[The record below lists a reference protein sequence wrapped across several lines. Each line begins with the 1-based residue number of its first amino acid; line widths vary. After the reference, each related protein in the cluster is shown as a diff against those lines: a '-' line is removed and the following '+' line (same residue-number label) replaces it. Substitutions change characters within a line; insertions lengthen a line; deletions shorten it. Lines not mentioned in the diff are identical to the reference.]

1 MEPIEPLE
9 PTPEAAT
16 LGPGEV
22 DAAVSVARRIADNV
36 RRAVKVRDNILENVI
51 VSLLAEGHILVED
64 YPGVGKTAL
73 ARAVA
78 RSIDCAFARVQCTAD
93 LLPADIVGTNVF
105 NQREQRFEFRPGP
118 IFANIVIV
126 DEINRASPKTQSG
139 LLECMQER
147 QVTVD
152 ATSHELARPFLVF
165 ATQNPV
171 EYEGTYPLPEA
182 QVDRF
187 MIRVSLGYPNPEEE
201 SGMLAGHEAH
211 DRVLD
216 LEAVADR
223 AEVVEAVETVHRVHA
238 SRALRDY
245 IVALMRH
252 TRADG
257 RVELGA
263 SPRAG
268 LMLLRA
274 AKARALV
281 QGRDHAL
288 PDDVQAL
295 ANTVLAHR
303 IMLVPE
309 AAGVERS
316 TIVADAI
323 AATPAL

>member
-1 MEPIEPLE
+1 MEPLE
-9 PTPEAAT
+9 EAVPERLAQA
-16 LGPGEV
+16 EI
-22 DAAVSVARRIADNV
+22 DIAVSVARRVTENI
-36 RRAVKVRDNILENVI
+36 RRAVEVRAEVLENVI
-51 VSLLAEGHILVED
+51 VSMLAEGHILVED

-73 ARAVA
+73 ARALS
-78 RSIDCAFARVQCTAD
+78 RSIDCQFARVQCTAD
-93 LLPADIVGTNVF
+93 LLPADIVGSQIY
-105 NQREQRFEFRPGP
+105 NQREARFEFRPGP
-118 IFANIVIV
+118 IFANVVIV
-126 DEINRASPKTQSG
+126 DEVNRASPKTQSG

-147 QVTVD
+147 HVTVD

-187 MIRVSLGYPNPEEE
+187 MVRLSLGYPDAAAEA
-201 SGMLAGHEAH
+201 GMLLGHESR

-216 LEAVADR
+216 LEPVADR
-223 AEVVEAVETVHRVHA
+223 AEVVEAVETAHRVHA
-238 SRALRDY
+238 SRALREY
-245 IVALMRH
+245 IVALLRR
-252 TRADG
+252 TRQDD

-281 QGRDHAL
+281 HGRDHAL

-295 ANTVLAHR
+295 SDAVLSHR
-303 IMLVPE
+303 LMLAPE
-309 AAGVERS
+309 AAGVQRS
-316 TIVADAI
+316 EIVRDAI
-323 AATPAL
+323 ASVRAL

>member
-1 MEPIEPLE
+1 MEPLE
-9 PTPEAAT
+9 PTPEAETVA
-16 LGPGEV
+16 PAEV
-22 DAAVSVARRIADNV
+22 EAAVAVARRIEENV
-36 RRAVKVRDNILENVI
+36 RKAVKVRDEVMEHVV
-51 VSLLAEGHILVED
+51 VSLLAEGHVLVED

-73 ARAVA
+73 ARSLA

-118 IFANIVIV
+118 IFANVVIV

-152 ATSHELARPFLVF
+152 AISHELARPFVVF

-187 MIRVSLGYPNPEEE
+187 MVRVSLGYPNAEEE
-201 SGMLAGHEAH
+201 AGMLAGHEAH

-223 AEVVEAVETVHRVHA
+223 AEVVEAVDAAHRVHA

-295 ANTVLAHR
+295 ADAVLAHR

-309 AAGVERS
+309 AAGIERS
-316 TIVADAI
+316 TIVADAV

>member
-1 MEPIEPLE
+1 MEPLE
-9 PTPEAAT
+9 EAAPEG
-16 LGPGEV
+16 LAPAEIE
-22 DAAVSVARRIADNV
+22 AAVSVARRVADNI
-36 RRAVKVRDNILENVI
+36 RRAVEVRDDVIQNVM
-51 VSLLAEGHILVED
+51 VALLAEGHILVED

-73 ARAVA
+73 ARALA
-78 RSIDCAFARVQCTAD
+78 ASIESQFARVQCTAE
-93 LLPADIVGTNVF
+93 LLPADRVGATVY
-105 NQREQRFEFRPGP
+105 NQREGRFEFRPGP
-118 IFANIVIV
+118 IFANVVIV
-126 DEINRASPKTQSG
+126 DEVNRASPKTQSG

-187 MIRVSLGYPNPEEE
+187 MIRVSLGYPDAEGE
-201 SGMLAGHEAH
+201 SGMLLGHQSR

-216 LEAVADR
+216 LEPVADR
-223 AEVVEAVETVHRVHA
+223 AEVVESVETAHLVHVSPGVRK
-238 SRALRDY
+238 Y
-245 IVALMRH
+245 IVALLRR
-252 TRADG
+252 TRADD

-281 QGRDHAL
+281 HGRDHAL

-295 ANTVLAHR
+295 ADAVLSHR
-303 IMLVPE
+303 LMLAPE
-309 AAGVERS
+309 GAGVQASE
-316 TIVADAI
+316 IVAERI
-323 AATPAL
+323 ASVRAL

>member
-1 MEPIEPLE
+1 MEPLE
-9 PTPEAAT
+9 EAVPERLAQAEIDT
-16 LGPGEV
+16 
-22 DAAVSVARRIADNV
+22 AVAVARRVTDNI
-36 RRAVKVRDNILENVI
+36 RRAVEVKAEVLEHVT

-73 ARAVA
+73 ARALS

-93 LLPADIVGTNVF
+93 LLPADIVGSQIY
-105 NQREQRFEFRPGP
+105 NQREARFEFRPGP
-118 IFANIVIV
+118 IFANVVLV
-126 DEINRASPKTQSG
+126 DEVNRASPKTQSG

-147 QVTVD
+147 HVTVD

-187 MIRVSLGYPNPEEE
+187 MVRLSLGYPDAAAEA
-201 SGMLAGHEAH
+201 GMLLGHESR
-211 DRVLD
+211 DKVLE
-216 LEAVADR
+216 LEPVADR
-223 AEVVEAVETVHRVHA
+223 AEIVDAVETAHRVHA

-245 IVALMRH
+245 IVALLRR
-252 TRADG
+252 TREDD

-281 QGRDHAL
+281 HGRDHAL

-295 ANTVLAHR
+295 ADAVLSHR
-303 IMLVPE
+303 LMLAPE
-309 AAGVERS
+309 AAGVRRAE
-316 TIVADAI
+316 IVASAI
-323 AATPAL
+323 ASVRAL

>member
-1 MEPIEPLE
+1 MA
-9 PTPEAAT
+9 TVPELDPSQVAE
-16 LGPGEV
+16 LG
-22 DAAVSVARRIADNV
+22 ARLRANIA
-36 RRAVKVRDNILENVI
+36 RAVKAPDHVLRDVLVA
-51 VSLLAEGHILVED
+51 LFAEGHVLIED
-64 YPGVGKTAL
+64 HPGVGKTAL
-73 ARAVA
+73 ARALA
-78 RSIDCAFARVQCTAD
+78 RSVDAAFARVQCTAD
-93 LLPADIVGTNVF
+93 LLPADVVGTNVY
-105 NQREQRFEFRPGP
+105 NQREERFEFRPGP
-118 IFANIVIV
+118 VFANVVLV

-147 QVTVD
+147 HVTVD
-152 ATSHELARPFLVF
+152 AISHELARPFVVF

-187 MIRVSLGYPNPEEE
+187 MVRLSMGYPSAEAE
-201 SGMLAGHEAH
+201 SGMLAGHEGG

-216 LEAVADR
+216 LEAVVDP
-223 AEVVEAVETVHRVHA
+223 AEVLAAQDAARRVHA
-238 SRALRDY
+238 SRVLRDY
-245 IVALMRH
+245 IVALLRR
-252 TRADG
+252 TRDDP

-274 AKARALV
+274 AKAHALIS
-281 QGRDHAL
+281 GRDHAL

-295 ANTVLAHR
+295 APTVLSHR

-309 AAGVERS
+309 AAGVERDEV
-316 TIVADAI
+316 VAAAV

>member
-1 MEPIEPLE
+1 MEPLE
-9 PTPEAAT
+9 EAVPER
-16 LGPGEV
+16 LGQAEIDG
-22 DAAVSVARRIADNV
+22 AVSVARRVSENI
-36 RRAVKVRDNILENVI
+36 RRAVQVRAEVLEHVI
-51 VSLLAEGHILVED
+51 VSMLAEGHILVED

-73 ARAVA
+73 ARALS
-78 RSIDCAFARVQCTAD
+78 RSIDCQFARVQCTAD
-93 LLPADIVGTNVF
+93 LLPADIVGSQIY
-105 NQREQRFEFRPGP
+105 NQREARFEFRPGP
-118 IFANIVIV
+118 IFANVVLV
-126 DEINRASPKTQSG
+126 DEVNRASPKTQSG

-147 QVTVD
+147 HVTVD

-187 MIRVSLGYPNPEEE
+187 MVRLSLGYPDAAAEA
-201 SGMLAGHEAH
+201 GMLLGHESR

-216 LEAVADR
+216 LEPVADR
-223 AEVVEAVETVHRVHA
+223 AEVVEAVEVAHRVHA
-238 SRALRDY
+238 SRALREY
-245 IVALMRH
+245 IVALLRR
-252 TRADG
+252 TREDD

-281 QGRDHAL
+281 HSRDHAL

-295 ANTVLAHR
+295 ADAVLSHR
-303 IMLVPE
+303 LMLAPE
-309 AAGVERS
+309 AAGVQRS
-316 TIVADAI
+316 EIVRDAI
-323 AATPAL
+323 ASVRAL